1 MSREEKE
8 KRDLIFNKIAELA
21 NIASI
26 QGFVTEDMES
36 ILVAESIKVILTA
49 SQDDKHLEL
58 LHQHMS
64 NFLDEVQVLMG
75 KKTVKEFL
83 LEKERCQN

>member
-1 MSREEKE
+1 MSEKE
-8 KRDLIFNKIAELA
+8 KKDQIFNKIAELA

-26 QGFVTEDMES
+26 QGLVTEDMES

>member
-1 MSREEKE
+1 MSEKE
-8 KRDLIFNKIAELA
+8 KKDQIFNKIAELA

-26 QGFVTEDMES
+26 QGLVTEDMES
-36 ILVAESIKVILTA
+36 ILIAESIKVVLTA

>member
-1 MSREEKE
+1 MSEQE
-8 KRDLIFNKIAELA
+8 KRDQIFNKIAELA

-26 QGFVTEDMES
+26 QGFLTEDTES
-36 ILVAESIKVILTA
+36 ILVAESIKVVLTA
-49 SQDDKHLEL
+49 SQDEKHLEL

-75 KKTVKEFL
+75 QRTVKEHL
-83 LEKERCQN
+83 LAKERCVN

>member
-1 MSREEKE
+1 MSEQE
-8 KRDLIFNKIAELA
+8 KRDQIFNKIAELA
-21 NIASI
+21 NMASL

-36 ILVAESIKVILTA
+36 ILVAESIKVVLTA

-58 LHQHMS
+58 LHQHIS

-75 KKTVKEFL
+75 KVTAKEHL
-83 LEKERCQN
+83 MAKERCVN

>member
-1 MSREEKE
+1 MSEKE
-8 KRDLIFNKIAELA
+8 KKEEIFNKIAQLA
-21 NIASI
+21 NMASL

-36 ILVAESIKVILTA
+36 ILIAESIKVVLTA

-64 NFLDEVQVLMG
+64 NFLEEVQVLMG
-75 KKTVKEFL
+75 KKTSKEFL
-83 LEKERCQN
+83 LEKERFCN